1 MSMCHQLLEP
11 LIKLRH
17 MLKGFSKICQPMV
30 LCGDQQPEDSW
41 QIGKMEKISCL
52 LELAVTRC
60 LFQKYAYNCEYWFHD

>member
-1 MSMCHQLLEP
+1 MCHQLVEP

-17 MLKGFSKICQPMV
+17 ILKGLV

-60 LFQKYAYNCEYWFHD
+60 LFHKYANNCDYWFYD

>member
-17 MLKGFSKICQPMV
+17 MLKGFSKICQPTV
-30 LCGDQQPEDSW
+30 QCGDQQPEDSW
-41 QIGKMEKISCL
+41 QIGKMEKISSL

-60 LFQKYAYNCEYWFHD
+60 FFHKYANNCDYWFYD